1 MPTHHTMT
9 LRLEYDDAQLLA
21 LLSKF
26 YGPDK
31 LRGMPFNDV
40 IRTLIRDAAVR
51 NEINKPAKRR
61 K

>member
-9 LRLEYDDAQLLA
+9 LRLEDDDAQLLA

-40 IRTLIRDAAVR
+40 IRTLIRDDAVR
-51 NEINKPAKRR
+51 NEINQPAKRR